1 MKQIYM
7 IVNPHGGLKKGLIIL
22 DLIRPIF
29 DKSKVH
35 LEIKSTR
42 YAGHAYDYAN
52 TLDFNNFD
60 GICAIGG
67 DGTMFELINGML
79 NRNDKRKIPIGL
91 ITGGTGNSFMHDL
104 DCLDPV
110 EAAKRIISGKLRP
123 IDIAKVYNT
132 KTKKVIYSFNIVG
145 WGVATDANKRAEKLR
160 WLGQIRYNIAAII
173 EVLKSSKRI
182 AKFSYDNQKVIEKD
196 FVFIL
201 ACNTIHTG
209 KAMKAAP
216 KAKLNDGL
224 IDIVIV
230 KKANRFKLLLL
241 FPKLFAG
248 EHIHSPLVEY
258 RQVKKFS
265 IYPKIDTGL
274 NIDGELIG
282 ETPIDVKVEQKLIN
296 VLV

>member
-1 MKQIYM
+1 M
-7 IVNPHGGLKKGLIIL
+7 IVNPHGGLKKGLKIL
-22 DLIRPIF
+22 ELIKPIF
-29 DKSKVH
+29 RKSNIN
-35 LEIKSTR
+35 LIIKETK

-52 TLDFNNFD
+52 TLEFNNID

-79 NRNDKRKIPIGL
+79 KRNDEKNIPIGL

-104 DCLDPV
+104 KCLDPID
-110 EAAKRIISGKLRP
+110 AAKRITTGNLRP
-123 IDIAKVYNT
+123 IDIAEVYNT
-132 KTKKVIYSFNIVG
+132 KTKEVIYSFNIVG

-182 AKFSYDNQKVIEKD
+182 AFFCFDKKEKIEND

-209 KAMKAAP
+209 KGMKAAP
-216 KAKLNDGL
+216 MAKLNDGL
-224 IDIVIV
+224 IDLVIV
-230 KKANRFKLLLL
+230 KKANRFRLLLL
-241 FPKLFAG
+241 FPKLFSG
-248 EHIHSPLVEY
+248 DHINSPLVEY
-258 RQVKKFS
+258 RQVRTFS
-265 IYPKIDTGL
+265 IYPKTESDL

-282 ETPIDVKVEQKLIN
+282 KTPIDVKVKQNLIN